1 MTEQPHDIVS
11 DDSESLILVD
21 RDDNELG
28 TLSKARCH
36 DGEGVLHR
44 AFSLFV
50 FDTAGRLL
58 LQRRAGDKRLWP
70 GYWSNSCCSHP
81 RVGEAMEEAV
91 HRRLAQELGIAAEL
105 DFVYKF
111 VYQARYGDAG
121 SEHELCWVYAG
132 VTAQPVRANETEV
145 AEWRFVEPDV
155 LTADLARHPE
165 RYTPWFRMEWERLT
179 GEHADTLA
187 QILERLGAAAQPT

>member
-1 MTEQPHDIVS
+1 MTEQVHGIVS
-11 DDSESLILVD
+11 DESESLILVD

-50 FDTAGRLL
+50 FDPDGRLL
-58 LQRRAGDKRLWP
+58 LQRRAHDKRLWP

-81 RVGEAMEEAV
+81 RAGERMEEAV
-91 HRRLAQELGIAAEL
+91 HRRLLQELGIVAEL

-111 VYQARYGDAG
+111 VYQARYGAAG

-132 VTAQPVRANETEV
+132 VTAEPVQANETEV
-145 AEWRFVEPDV
+145 AEWRFVDPEG
-155 LTADLARHPE
+155 LAAELDAHPE

-179 GEHADTLA
+179 GEHAGTLER
-187 QILERLGAAAQPT
+187 ILEGLGDAQPT

>member
-1 MTEQPHDIVS
+1 MTEQAHNVVS

-50 FDTAGRLL
+50 FDPAGRLL

-81 RVGEAMEEAV
+81 RAGEAMDEAV
-91 HRRLAQELGIAAEL
+91 HRRLDQELGIAAEL

-132 VTAQPVRANETEV
+132 VTAEPVRANETEV
-145 AEWRFVEPDV
+145 AEWRFVEADT
-155 LTADLARHPE
+155 LTAELSRHPD

-179 GEHADTLA
+179 GEHAGTLA
-187 QILERLGAAAQPT
+187 RILERLGAAAQPT

>member
-1 MTEQPHDIVS
+1 MTDQAHGIVS

-58 LQRRAGDKRLWP
+58 LQRRAHDKRLWP

-81 RVGEAMEEAV
+81 RAGESMDEAV
-91 HRRLAQELGIAAEL
+91 HRRLVQELGIAATLE
-105 DFVYKF
+105 FVYKF
-111 VYQARYGDAG
+111 AYQARYGAAG

-132 VTAQPVRANETEV
+132 VTTEPVQPNETEV
-145 AEWRFVEPDV
+145 AEWRFVDPEG
-155 LTADLARHPE
+155 LAAELDAHPE

-179 GEHADTLA
+179 GEHAGT
-187 QILERLGAAAQPT
+187 LERILARLADAQPT